1 MHVIQLE
8 AIVANHGQ
16 YARSSPIYSRREI
29 CGLLTVARDD
39 GWRVM
44 KVKVVSCNTPLN
56 CYTGTFIK
64 ACK

>member
-44 KVKVVSCNTPLN
+44 KVKVVVVVILR
-56 CYTGTFIK
+56 
-64 ACK
+64 